1 MTLRIRTI
9 LMFFLI
15 LFFISMIGCSVE
27 SNESSD
33 QSCNKIHKV
42 SILSNSERVNYI
54 LKQFGEDLILWAFQE
69 ERKMKSRMK
78 TKISVENNL
87 QHPDE
92 LFLSFLLNM
101 KDDKSM
107 PDTLIKLSG
116 RGLFLTVQINADTN
130 TQPACFFTQYEGAQ
144 VKIPH
149 DLLQRDK
156 PNVIYITYERDRYL
170 TLFVNG
176 QLVEFTPVHGSM
188 PSGSPRITIGSY
200 ILSCSDSLKLPSSI
214 SELVI
219 GTRIPDFEQR
229 FHFHR
234 LWEAEYGLLDFDIY
248 PVYQYYNMIMVNK
261 NLIMRDPS
269 EILHING
276 RFWVYFTGVKA
287 PLRDGFKGSVYTASC
302 ADTDD
307 PSKPE
312 NWGEPIE
319 VIQKGN
325 PQTDHDGTGCF
336 TPDCYYDGS
345 NIFVFYTG
353 LNSTHPR
360 GFPQWGPVKEPEHI
374 MVAKSTRPEGGFQK
388 PPKHTPLAPET
399 RALNYNE
406 ATIPGGYK
414 YLNSEPLYDV
424 SLIDHG
430 QCWVMDDGERRYYY
444 KGGGG
449 GDYSVASHKG
459 KHGAVCL
466 MRGFDENWLNGY
478 RHSTAPVIYENSHME
493 GILITRVQDQLFLQ
507 TMVFGPPRVWV
518 TYTSPADDG
527 INWKFIDG
535 HHLPKPDCTYP
546 LSIGVY
552 PTINPEWGIGQFSI
566 EGRYIGLAYLR
577 IL

>member
-15 LFFISMIGCSVE
+15 LFFISMIKCSVE
-27 SNESSD
+27 TNESSD
-33 QSCNKIHKV
+33 QSRNKIHKV
-42 SILSNSERVNYI
+42 SILTNSERVNYI
-54 LKQFGEDLILWAFQE
+54 SKQFEENLILWAFHE
-69 ERKMKSRMK
+69 ERKIKSRIK

-92 LFLSFLLNM
+92 LFVSFLLNM

-144 VKIPH
+144 VNIPH
-149 DLLQRDK
+149 DLLKRDK

-219 GTRIPDFEQR
+219 GTRIPDFKQR

-248 PVYQYYNMIMVNK
+248 PVYQYYNMIMVHK

-336 TPDCYYDGS
+336 TPDCYYDDS

-399 RALNYNE
+399 RALNYKE

-414 YLNSEPLYDV
+414 YLNSEPLYDI

-478 RHSTAPVIYENSHME
+478 RHSTAPIIYENSHME

-535 HHLPKPDCTYP
+535 HHLPKLDCTYP

>member
-1 MTLRIRTI
+1 MVKWLHLLIEFSM
-9 LMFFLI
+9 LFLI
-15 LFFISMIGCSVE
+15 LFSISMIECSVE
-27 SNESSD
+27 SNDSSD
-33 QSCNKIHKV
+33 
-42 SILSNSERVNYI
+42 RVDYI
-54 LKQFGEDLILWAFQE
+54 VKQFGDDLILWAFQKE
-69 ERKMKSRMK
+69 EKIKSRLK
-78 TKISVENNL
+78 TKISIENRL
-87 QHPDE
+87 QHPNE
-92 LFLSFLLNM
+92 IFLSFLLNM

-107 PDTLIKLSG
+107 PDPLIKLSG
-116 RGLFLTVQINADTN
+116 CGLFLSVQINADTSK
-130 TQPACFFTQYEGAQ
+130 QPVYHFTQYEGAQ
-144 VKIPH
+144 VRIPP
-149 DLLQRDK
+149 DLLHTDR

-176 QLVEFTPVHGSM
+176 QLVVFAPVHGSM
-188 PSGSPRITIGSY
+188 PSGSSGITIGSN
-200 ILSCSDSLKLPSSI
+200 IMSCSDTLKLPASI

-219 GTRIPDFEQR
+219 GTRIPSFEQR

-234 LWEAEYGLLDFDIY
+234 LWEAEYGLDFDIY
-248 PVYQYYNMIMVNK
+248 PVHQYYNMIMVHK
-261 NLIMRDPS
+261 DLFVRDPS

-307 PSKPE
+307 PSRPE
-312 NWGEPIE
+312 NWSVPIE

-336 TPDCYYDGS
+336 TPDCYYDSS

-360 GFPQWGPVKEPEHI
+360 GFPQWGPVREPEHI
-374 MVAKSTRPEGGFQK
+374 MVAKSTRPDGDFRK
-388 PPKHTPLAPET
+388 TPKYTPLSPET
-399 RALNYNE
+399 RTLNYNE
-406 ATIPGGYK
+406 ATIPGGHE
-414 YLNSEPLYDV
+414 YLNSKPLYDI

-478 RHSTAPVIYENSHME
+478 RQSTVPVIYENSHME
-493 GILITRVQDQLFLQ
+493 GVLITRVQDQFFLQ

-518 TYTSPADDG
+518 TYTSSADDG
-527 INWKFIDG
+527 INWKYIDG
-535 HHLPKPDCTYP
+535 HHWPKLNSTYP

-552 PTINPEWGIGQFSI
+552 PTINPEWGIGQFPI
-566 EGRYIGLAYLR
+566 DGGYIGLAYLR